1 MLLVVTYYADLYT
14 RSYAHLVVVVRL
26 PSYLALK

>member
-1 MLLVVTYYADLYT
+1 MLLVVTYYADLCT
-14 RSYAHLVVVVRL
+14 RSYTHLVIVIRL